1 MTRFGVC
8 DTVVLV
14 KGNEGNKYPEGF
26 CPEKPRL
33 VKGAAE
39 QQAKY
44 LPELQAECRLASRL
58 CRVQALQTQE
68 CHSTLG
74 CALVR
79 PLP

>member
-1 MTRFGVC
+1 MTRPFCC
-8 DTVVLV
+8 DKVVLV
-14 KGNEGNKYPEGF
+14 NSDEGNKYPAAL

-58 CRVQALQTQE
+58 CRVRALQTQE

-74 CALVR
+74 RALVR

>member
-1 MTRFGVC
+1 MTRPFCC
-8 DTVVLV
+8 DKVVLV
-14 KGNEGNKYPEGF
+14 NSDEGNKYPAAF

-44 LPELQAECRLASRL
+44 LPELQAECYLASRL
-58 CRVQALQTQE
+58 CRVRALQTQE

-74 CALVR
+74 RALVR